1 MMTTEELTFVSKR
14 ARLLRTWPWVGA
26 VLLVTVLGLWGYM
39 FFSRSLLMNPWVLL
53 QRLEGGIIPH
63 ATLAA
68 LAVLGSM
75 GFLCLGVVMVAVIG
89 LLWAS
94 ARNEQRLLAIIQRLD
109 H

>member
-1 MMTTEELTFVSKR
+1 MMTADDRAFVGQR
-14 ARLLRTWPWVGA
+14 MRLLRAWPWLGGA
-26 VLLVTVLGLWGYM
+26 LLTAVLGLWGYLL
-39 FFSRSLLMNPWVLL
+39 FSRSLLMNPWALL

-75 GFLCLGVVMVAVIG
+75 GFLCLGVVMVAVIA

-94 ARNEQRLLAIIQRLD
+94 ARNEQRLLGIIQRLD
-109 H
+109 R